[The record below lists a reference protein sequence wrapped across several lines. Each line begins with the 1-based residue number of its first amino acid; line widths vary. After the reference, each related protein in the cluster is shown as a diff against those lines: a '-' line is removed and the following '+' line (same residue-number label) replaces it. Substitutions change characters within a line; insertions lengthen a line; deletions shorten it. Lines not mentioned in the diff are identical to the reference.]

1 MENKLIKKILKVYQ
15 IFDRYN
21 NYIFYKKISKLPNL
35 NYISLLDIG
44 SSYDIEPRWKKIK
57 QKLNYFGLE
66 PNNELASELIKQNRD
81 CYKYNIISKLI
92 SNKKE
97 YTNFNICRDPGVSS
111 ILKPN
116 LNFLSNFQNSK
127 RFNIEK
133 EVKLEAD
140 TLDNLIYEEI
150 DFIKIDI
157 QGAEMKALEG
167 AEKIL
172 NKTIGLEVEVEFQP
186 MYVDQPLFGEINNFL
201 IKKNFEF
208 IDFTLIKRWERN
220 QNSSY
225 GQSIFANVLFL
236 RTPEYIS
243 KNYDKDKFIRYI
255 LILLLY
261 NKFDLFNSC
270 ITQKVFS
277 GAEIKEIEKI
287 YNFFKNKN
295 KLARFFNSISTG
307 LSKLLG
313 NEYKSHLFH

>member
-1 MENKLIKKILKVYQ
+1 MENKLIKKILKFYQ

-21 NYIFYKKISKLPNL
+21 NYVFYKKISKLPNL

-57 QKLNYFGLE
+57 RKLNYFGLE
-66 PNNELASELIKQNRD
+66 PNEELASNLTKQNKD

-97 YTNFNICRDPGVSS
+97 LTNFYICRDPGVSS

-127 RFNIEK
+127 RFNVEK
-133 EVKLEAD
+133 EVELEAD
-140 TLDNLIYEEI
+140 TLDNLISEEI

-167 AEKIL
+167 AKKVLE
-172 NKTIGLEVEVEFQP
+172 KTIGLEVEVEFQQ
-186 MYVDQPLFGEINNFL
+186 MYINQPLFGEINKFL
-201 IKKNFEF
+201 IQKDFEF

-236 RTPEYIS
+236 RTPEQIS
-243 KNYDKDKFIRYI
+243 KNYDKDKFIRYL

-261 NKFDLFNSC
+261 NKFDLFKSC
-270 ITQKVFS
+270 DLKKIFS
-277 GAEIKEIEKI
+277 TSEIREIEKI